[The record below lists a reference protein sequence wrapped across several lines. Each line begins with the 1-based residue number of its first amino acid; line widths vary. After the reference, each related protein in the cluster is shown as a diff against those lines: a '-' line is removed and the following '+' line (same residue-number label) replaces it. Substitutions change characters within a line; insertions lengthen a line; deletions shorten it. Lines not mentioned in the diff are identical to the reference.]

1 MENRSYISKNGI
13 ISFLN
18 RFFLRLRS
26 WPDFVWSLFSPRLA
40 ILFDHMYPL
49 SPVHFSLVSSFF
61 FPHLFRFSSSSTTW
75 HFKLQS
81 LHYLVFIF
89 PQNISYYRMLPTL
102 TILSKDSS
110 IHNMSINSSLF
121 FDLIASHHTLL
132 ESRCTNIL
140 LTIFE
145 HHG

>member
-49 SPVHFSLVSSFF
+49 SPVHFSLASSFF
-61 FPHLFRFSSSSTTW
+61 FLFST
-75 HFKLQS
+75 FVLFFLFLYYMALQT
-81 LHYLVFIF
+81 
-89 PQNISYYRMLPTL
+89 P
-102 TILSKDSS
+102 K
-110 IHNMSINSSLF
+110 SSLSRF
-121 FDLIASHHTLL
+121 YLSSKHIVLPHATYFNHPIERLLYTQHVHQLLAVLRSNSFTSHIARKQMYKYSAYY
-132 ESRCTNIL
+132 
-140 LTIFE
+140 F
-145 HHG
+145 